1 MEGMSTK
8 SERDFPNAPLAIF
21 PLKIFKM
28 NGRGQLR
35 LVGFTLL
42 KAILIS
48 LISRAYRT
56 DPEAEFG
63 L

>member
-48 LISRAYRT
+48 PVSTAYRKH
-56 DPEAEFG
+56 PETELG